1 MQKGNTMEQFT
12 DFTYM
17 KSMDLGSKA
26 NMSYRLR
33 SLLNEEINLSR
44 YGGDVQS
51 VLISP
56 LIGSI
61 LTPESKYVPNKKRL
75 NVEFKIDSKKAME
88 LNEAGYFKLM
98 LASFINAMEE
108 MELPKGFNFEQFK
121 KDVLSLRFEQLPVAA

>member
-1 MQKGNTMEQFT
+1 MEQFT

-33 SLLNEEINLSR
+33 SLLNEEIDLAR
-44 YGGDVQS
+44 YGDNVQS

-56 LIGSI
+56 LIGST
-61 LTPESKYVPNKKRL
+61 LTPESKYIPHKKRL
-75 NVEFKIDSKKAME
+75 NVEFEIDSKKAMD
-88 LNEAGYFKLM
+88 LNEADYFKLM
-98 LASFINAMEE
+98 LESFIYAMEE
-108 MELPKGFNFEQFK
+108 MQLPEDFDFEQFK